1 VEGGSIRGG
10 AWIFKAA
17 KLLNHLVYSESMAW
31 DKEERMESLETKIC
45 EGEVD
50 KEILPIVEKINSNPD
65 YFTTSSCAGRIV
77 LIEMPDLGDKE
88 AAEFLGKW
96 HREVEVEEVM
106 AEFSRAK
113 DNTTVFLLAQSP
125 IIHIRCRTLESAVK
139 LRNLA
144 VESGLK
150 YSTLKSLTLSSKK
163 EPVKVMVEI
172 LSSENIHVPIARSG
186 RLFPDRDYLA
196 FLVENANQALKRARE
211 KLVRFRA
218 NIA

>member
-1 VEGGSIRGG
+1 MS
-10 AWIFKAA
+10 
-17 KLLNHLVYSESMAW
+17 W
-31 DKEERMESLETKIC
+31 DKEERMESLEMKIC

-50 KEILPIVEKINSNPD
+50 EEILPIVENINSNPD
-65 YFTTSSCAGRIV
+65 YFTTSSCAGRIA
-77 LIEMPDLGDKE
+77 LIEMPGLGDKE

-96 HREVEVEEVM
+96 HREVRVEEVI
-106 AEFSRAK
+106 AEFSKAK

-125 IIHIRCRTLESAVK
+125 IIHIRCRNLESAVK

-150 YSTLKSLTLSSKK
+150 YSTLKSLTLNSKN
-163 EPVKVMVEI
+163 EPVKVVVEI

-186 RLFPDRDYLA
+186 RLFPDEDYLS
-196 FLVENANQALKRARE
+196 FLVENANQALRRARE
-211 KLVRFRA
+211 KLERFKA

>member
-1 VEGGSIRGG
+1 MS
-10 AWIFKAA
+10 
-17 KLLNHLVYSESMAW
+17 W
-31 DKEERMESLETKIC
+31 DKEERMESLDMKIC

-96 HREVEVEEVM
+96 HREVEVKEIM
-106 AEFSRAK
+106 DAFLKAK

-139 LRNLA
+139 LRNIA

-150 YSTLKSLTLSSKK
+150 YSTLKSLTLSSKN
-163 EPVKVMVEI
+163 EPVKVVVEI
-172 LSSENIHVPIARSG
+172 LSSENIHVPVARSG
-186 RLFPDRDYLA
+186 KLFPDRDYLT

-211 KLVRFRA
+211 KLERFKA
-218 NIA
+218 SLA

>member
-1 VEGGSIRGG
+1 MS
-10 AWIFKAA
+10 
-17 KLLNHLVYSESMAW
+17 W
-31 DKEERMESLETKIC
+31 DKEKRMESLDMKIC

-50 KEILPIVEKINSNPD
+50 EEILPIVEKINSNQD

-96 HREVEVEEVM
+96 HREIEVKEIM
-106 AEFSRAK
+106 DAFLKAK

-139 LRNLA
+139 LRNIA

-150 YSTLKSLTLSSKK
+150 YSTLKSLTLSSKN
-163 EPVKVMVEI
+163 EPVKVVVEI

-186 RLFPDRDYLA
+186 KLFPDRDYLA

-211 KLVRFRA
+211 KLERFKA
-218 NIA
+218 SLA